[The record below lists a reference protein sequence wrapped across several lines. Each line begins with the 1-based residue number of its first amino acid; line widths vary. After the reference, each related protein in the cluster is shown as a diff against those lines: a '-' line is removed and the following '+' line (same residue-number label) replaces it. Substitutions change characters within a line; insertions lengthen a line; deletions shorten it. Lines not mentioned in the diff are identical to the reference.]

1 MFGACHQSFLI
12 GSGNMKAPFHRPE
25 SDEDLISL
33 QILCAAAVAADTH
46 TLLSEVEAHRE
57 CLLPAIPRGE
67 RQLAATICSCFFGS
81 LICPSIAPGPGLDGV
96 Y

>member
-1 MFGACHQSFLI
+1 
-12 GSGNMKAPFHRPE
+12 MKAPFHRPE

-33 QILCAAAVAADTH
+33 QILCAAAADTH

-81 LICPSIAPGPGLDGV
+81 HLSVHSGPGPELDGV